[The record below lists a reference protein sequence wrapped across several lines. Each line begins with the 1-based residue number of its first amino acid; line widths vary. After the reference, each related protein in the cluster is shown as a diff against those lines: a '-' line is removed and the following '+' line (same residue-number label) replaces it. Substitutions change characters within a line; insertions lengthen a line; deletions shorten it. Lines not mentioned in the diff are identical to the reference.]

1 VLYDYDWMLQ
11 QLATYQS
18 LFHIIIAHAK
28 ACHDILTGPGQ
39 PEKADVQMHKRKA
52 ISLLR
57 KRLLLPRAAFDDGVL
72 LTAVFL
78 SHHSAATGDYAAAE
92 LHCQQ
97 VYQLMEARGGMK
109 TLEPGTG
116 IRALF
121 EL

>member
-1 VLYDYDWMLQ
+1 M
-11 QLATYQS
+11 ATYQS
-18 LFHIIIAHAK
+18 LFHIIVAHGK

-39 PEKADVQMHKRKA
+39 PQKADVQMHKRKA
-52 ISLLR
+52 IALLR

-78 SHHSAATGDYAAAE
+78 SHHEAAIGDMPAASM
-92 LHCQQ
+92 HCQR
-97 VYQLMEARGGMK
+97 VYQLMEARGGSR
-109 TLEPGTG
+109 TLEAGTG